1 MAPDPFSA
9 DPRRA
14 ERLAHLQATV
24 GAALTTHLAGR
35 AAARGAADDA
45 GDRGTVR
52 SDEVDALVAA
62 FGLADVEEAML
73 LALPFAATLA
83 QPPVSGYRVGAVGLE
98 AETGGLL
105 LGGNVEF
112 PGTSLGHTIHGE
124 GAVALRA
131 FARGTSVATLALTRA
146 RPCAHCR
153 QVLAEH
159 AWAGSLRLID
169 PAGHGVAL
177 DDLYPWPFAPQ
188 ALDQPPLQPGVAPWP
203 GLRLREAVAPRDVAL
218 RLVAAGSRSHAP
230 YSGVPAAIVV
240 ELVDGRLVAGA
251 PLESVAYNPSLGPLQ
266 AAIPEVLA
274 RGHDLGAIRKAWLA
288 VPAGRVAVDHAAT
301 TRQLLGSVAPDAPLH
316 VITWA

>member
-1 MAPDPFSA
+1 MPRDPFSP

-14 ERLAHLQATV
+14 TRLAHLQATV
-24 GAALTTHLAGR
+24 GADLTAHLAGL
-35 AAARGAADDA
+35 AAARGSADDA

-52 SDEVDALVAA
+52 PDEVDAIVAA
-62 FGLADVEEAML
+62 FGLAGVEEAML

-98 AETGGLL
+98 SETGGLL

-131 FARGTSVATLALTRA
+131 FARGTSVTTLALTRA

-159 AWAGSLRLID
+159 AWAGALRLVD
-169 PAGHGVAL
+169 PAGHQVAL

-188 ALDQPPLQPGVAPWP
+188 ALDQPPLQPGSTPWP
-203 GLRLREAVAPRDVAL
+203 GLRLREAEAPRDVAG
-218 RLVAAGSRSHAP
+218 RLVAAGSRAHAP
-230 YSGVPAAIVV
+230 YSRVPAAVVV

-251 PLESVAYNPSLGPLQ
+251 PLESVAYNPSLGPFQ

-274 RGHDLGAIRKAWLA
+274 RDYALDGIRQAWLA
-288 VPAGRVAVDHAAT
+288 LPAGPVAVDHAAV
-301 TRQLLGSVAPDAPLH
+301 TRQLLESVAPHAPLH
-316 VITWA
+316 VVTWA